1 MKKLKKIL
9 KEMYLGIKISNEIY
23 LSGKGGMWGKW

>member
-1 MKKLKKIL
+1 MKKIKKFF
-9 KEMYLGIKISNEIY
+9 KEIWLGIKISTEMY